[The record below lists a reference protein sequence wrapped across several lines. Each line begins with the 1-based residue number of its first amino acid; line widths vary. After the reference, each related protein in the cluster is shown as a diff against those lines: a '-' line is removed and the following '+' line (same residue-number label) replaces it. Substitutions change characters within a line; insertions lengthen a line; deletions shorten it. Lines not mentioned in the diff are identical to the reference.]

1 MTALPRPLIKFEQ
14 GDLVAMRAVITKLAF
29 HKGSIRAKLSREI
42 ARRFKLF
49 PYETRIEHSAIE
61 RPHYGYCVL
70 QAAKLAKK
78 LGHDS
83 VSVIEFGVAGG
94 NGLVNLEMHAAEVSK
109 LTGIEIQ
116 IFGFD
121 TGQGLPPPDDYRDL
135 PHHWKQGF
143 FAMDADKLRAKLTR
157 SQLVLGNIAE
167 SLPHFVRDYD
177 PAPVG
182 AIFLDLDYYSSTKD
196 AIKLFELHRT
206 SLLPRAFIYFDD
218 IIGDDVA
225 LFSEYTGP
233 LLAINEFNACHDSQK
248 ICKTTYLTKTPY
260 PEAWHHQIYIY
271 HDFKSPDY
279 CRFVSEE
286 IQQLPLATAR

>member
-1 MTALPRPLIKFEQ
+1 MCA
-14 GDLVAMRAVITKLAF
+14 AITKLAF
-29 HKGSIRAKLSREI
+29 YKGSIRAKLSREI
-42 ARRFKLF
+42 AKKFGLF
-49 PYETRIEHSAIE
+49 SYETRIERSAID

-78 LGHDS
+78 LGHKS

-135 PHHWKQGF
+135 PHVWKEGF
-143 FAMDADKLRAKLTR
+143 FAMDTDRLRARLTR
-157 SQLVLGNIAE
+157 SKLVLGNIST
-167 SLPHFVRDYD
+167 SLPNFVPDYN
-177 PAPVG
+177 PAPIG

-196 AIKLFELHRT
+196 AIELFELNRKN
-206 SLLPRAFIYFDD
+206 LLPRTFIYFDD

-233 LLAINEFNACHDSQK
+233 LLAINEFNARHDRQK
-248 ICKTTYLTKTPY
+248 ICKTTHLTKRPY
-260 PEAWHHQIYIY
+260 PETWHHQIYIY
-271 HDFKSPDY
+271 HDFESPDY
-279 CRFVSEE
+279 CKFVSDED
-286 IQQLPLATAR
+286 QQLPLSSAH

>member
-1 MTALPRPLIKFEQ
+1 
-14 GDLVAMRAVITKLAF
+14 MRAAITKLAF
-29 HKGSIRAKLSREI
+29 HKGPIRAKLSKEI

-49 PYETRIEHSAIE
+49 PYETRVELSAIE

-78 LGHDS
+78 LGHNS

-94 NGLVNLEMHAAEVSK
+94 NGLVNLEMHAGEVSK

-121 TGQGLPPPDDYRDL
+121 TGQGLPPPNDYRDL
-135 PHHWKQGF
+135 PYHWRPGF
-143 FAMDADKLRAKLTR
+143 FAMDTKQLKAKLTR

-167 SLPHFVRDYD
+167 TLPHFVRDYD
-177 PAPVG
+177 PAPIG
-182 AIFLDLDYYSSTKD
+182 AIILDLDYYSSTRD

-206 SLLPRAFIYFDD
+206 NLLPRGFIYFDD
-218 IIGDDVA
+218 IVGDEVS
-225 LFSEYTGP
+225 LFSEYSGQ
-233 LLAINEFNACHDSQK
+233 LLAIGEFNASHDMQK

-260 PEAWHHQIYIY
+260 PETWHHQIYIY
-271 HDFKSPDY
+271 HDFDSPDY

-286 IQQLPLATAR
+286 IQQLPLSAAR

>member
-1 MTALPRPLIKFEQ
+1 
-14 GDLVAMRAVITKLAF
+14 MRAAITKLAF
-29 HKGSIRAKLSREI
+29 YKGSVRAKLLREI
-42 ARRFKLF
+42 AKKFRLF
-49 PYETRIEHSAIE
+49 SYETRIERSAID

-78 LGHDS
+78 LGHNS

-135 PHHWKQGF
+135 PHVWKEGF
-143 FAMDADKLRAKLTR
+143 FAMDTDKLRARLTR
-157 SQLVLGNIAE
+157 SQLVLGNIAK

-177 PAPVG
+177 PAPIG
-182 AIFLDLDYYSSTKD
+182 AILLDLDYYSSTKD
-196 AIKLFELHRT
+196 AIELFELNRKN
-206 SLLPRAFIYFDD
+206 LLPRAFIYFDD

-233 LLAINEFNACHDSQK
+233 LLAINEFNARHDCQK
-248 ICKTTYLTKTPY
+248 ICKTTHLTKRPY
-260 PEAWHHQIYIY
+260 PETWHHQIYIY

-279 CRFVSEE
+279 CRFVSDED
-286 IQQLPLATAR
+286 QQLPLATAR